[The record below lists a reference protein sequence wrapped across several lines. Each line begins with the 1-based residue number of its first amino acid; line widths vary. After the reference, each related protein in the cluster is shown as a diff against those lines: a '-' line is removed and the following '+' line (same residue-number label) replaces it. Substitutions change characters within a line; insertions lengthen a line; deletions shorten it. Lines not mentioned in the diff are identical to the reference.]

1 MKFSQLLIAKG
12 TINNL
17 LWFVTAHH
25 TSRRAWRHCRGIHFF
40 HPTRLCFL
48 LQKLVQWYAYF
59 LKNFSS
65 LISLLY
71 VRNLQEDPEA
81 SDLFQIGSRKWWL
94 VIWGGGR
101 GRQERGELQG
111 RKHGWAS
118 YRWWVVG
125 VSLAWVSGNLH
136 TITLR
141 ASPRQTRR
149 WIQPPAPTCRWLGV
163 LYIGQVLLSL
173 CRGCQGVLQVEE
185 EHQVE
190 WQVLEKEMLSVRES
204 EGRVPNWPYWP

>member
-1 MKFSQLLIAKG
+1 MICLFSEEFLIFNISVVCEESPGRSWGK
-12 TINNL
+12 
-17 LWFVTAHH
+17 WFI
-25 TSRRAWRHCRGIHFF
+25 SNRI
-40 HPTRLCFL
+40 
-48 LQKLVQWYAYF
+48 QKVMTG
-59 LKNFSS
+59 
-65 LISLLY
+65 
-71 VRNLQEDPEA
+71 
-81 SDLFQIGSRKWWL
+81 DLGWWE
-94 VIWGGGR
+94 
-101 GRQERGELQG
+101 GRQEGGELQG

-136 TITLR
+136 TIILR
-141 ASPRQTRR
+141 ASPLQTRR
-149 WIQPPAPTCRWLGV
+149 WIQPPAPTCRGLGL

-190 WQVLEKEMLSVRES
+190 WQVLEKEILSVRES